1 MPQPFK
7 VCIYV
12 YYLYIVVLPSIEF
25 LDHRIDA
32 KGLHKSDK
40 YIEAIRDAPKPTTA
54 ELLQLFLE
62 KAIYYNIFILNL
74 STLDRSLYTNQF
86 IWTLTAEEA

>member
-1 MPQPFK
+1 M
-7 VCIYV
+7 
-12 YYLYIVVLPSIEF
+12 LPSIEF

-54 ELLQLFLE
+54 KLLQLFLE